1 MTHMIESQTATVT
14 SPVSGLSHFSFPH
27 HKCIL
32 SVAYKSG
39 SYATFVAG
47 DRFSDTKDQHIPLT
61 YELAVFNEDSELIQ
75 ITSHDTVAAY
85 QRVDM
90 IQTILD
96 KMGREDFNIKDLE
109 LFCD

>member
-1 MTHMIESQTATVT
+1 MNESQTATV
-14 SPVSGLSHFSFPH
+14 PLQGPGLTHFSFPH

-32 SVAYKSG
+32 SVSCKRG
-39 SYATFVAG
+39 SYATFVVG
-47 DRFSDTKDQHIPLT
+47 DRWSDPKDQHIPLT
-61 YELAVFNEDSELIQ
+61 YELGVFNEDSELIQ
-75 ITSHDTVAAY
+75 LTSVDTVAPY